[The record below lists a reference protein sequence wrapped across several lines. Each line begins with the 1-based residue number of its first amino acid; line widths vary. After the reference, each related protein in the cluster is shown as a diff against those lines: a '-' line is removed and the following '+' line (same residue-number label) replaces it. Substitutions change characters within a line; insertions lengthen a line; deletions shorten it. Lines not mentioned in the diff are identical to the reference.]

1 MKKLKQRTLF
11 VLLFI
16 LLLSAGLVTFCVFYV
31 LDGAQWAS
39 FSANKH
45 VYTEG
50 KIASGA
56 ICDRDG
62 TVLYDCAAGTYS
74 TDKTTRVSTLHAVGD
89 RYGNIATGA
98 KTVFSDQLVGF
109 SLITGTSGTGN
120 TISLTL
126 DADLNNAAY
135 NAMAGQKGAVALYNY
150 RTGDILCM
158 LSTPAYDPDDKAE
171 IARVDAGDS
180 KYDGAY
186 LYRFLSS
193 TYTPGSTFKL
203 VTAIAGL
210 MEGIIDPS
218 DTIFCGGSYT
228 VEGWTMGDGR
238 PFRAYCHQRSGHGT
252 ENLVKAIKDSCNVYF
267 YDVGRRV
274 GIEKLNEYAK
284 MFGLG
289 QHTGIE
295 TGDAEGTIAGPETSR
310 ANNQAWYDGATLY
323 AAIGQENNQFTP
335 LQIANYL
342 ATLVNGGDRYS
353 VHLLDSVRSHDN
365 SELLYQYEPELLSS
379 IGIPEDYLATIKE
392 GMYQVSQNAAIARY
406 FNNLPVRVGA
416 KTGTA
421 EIQGG
426 EDSETNGLL
435 VVFAPYDDP
444 EIAVA
449 RLLEARATARAEKNW
464 AVAECGSEVRAMAM
478 VYLRLRRPLSASFLM
493 GARVVFSRRLAVMP
507 PPWIMKSLMTR
518 WKMVPSYWPALT
530 YSRKL
535 AVVMGALRA
544 SRRTRMSPM
553 LVSSLTTGSG
563 PWARMA
569 WGAASRAQASSRTG
583 SRRVK
588 RVNFFM
594 KGSP

>member
-150 RTGDILCM
+150 RTGDILCI

-186 LYRFLSS
+186 LNRFLSS

-203 VTAIAGL
+203 VTSAAALETLHNESSFSYTCSGSLTVNGEKITCPSVHGSQNFASALANSCNGAFATLAIEVGGETLKSYAESAGLLQSVNVSGLSSATGSFTAASDKNALGWSGVGQYEDLVNPCAELTLMGCIAG
-210 MEGIIDPS
+210 
-218 DTIFCGGSYT
+218 GGS
-228 VEGWTMGDGR
+228 
-238 PFRAYCHQRSGHGT
+238 A
-252 ENLVKAIKDSCNVYF
+252 
-267 YDVGRRV
+267 
-274 GIEKLNEYAK
+274 
-284 MFGLG
+284 
-289 QHTGIE
+289 
-295 TGDAEGTIAGPETSR
+295 
-310 ANNQAWYDGATLY
+310 ATPRL
-323 AAIGQENNQFTP
+323 
-335 LQIANYL
+335 LK
-342 ATLVNGGDRYS
+342 S
-353 VHLLDSVRSHDN
+353 VTNAS
-365 SELLYQYEPELLSS
+365 
-379 IGIPEDYLATIKE
+379 GIPAAHVSTDTSTIGWKE
-392 GMYQVSQNAAIARY
+392 STCHEIKTLMHNNVTSKYSQNLD
-406 FNNLPVRVGA
+406 FGDLNVCA
-416 KTGTA
+416 KSGTA
-421 EIQGG
+421 EVGTSKPHAWFVGFVEDDAYPYAFVVVVENSGWGSTVAGG
-426 EDSETNGLL
+426 VAAALL
-435 VVFAPYDDP
+435 
-444 EIAVA
+444 
-449 RLLEARATARAEKNW
+449 K
-464 AVAECGSEVRAMAM
+464 
-478 VYLRLRRPLSASFLM
+478 
-493 GARVVFSRRLAVMP
+493 
-507 PPWIMKSLMTR
+507 
-518 WKMVPSYWPALT
+518 
-530 YSRKL
+530 
-535 AVVMGALRA
+535 
-544 SRRTRMSPM
+544 
-553 LVSSLTTGSG
+553 
-563 PWARMA
+563 
-569 WGAASRAQASSRTG
+569 AACQ
-583 SRRVK
+583 
-588 RVNFFM
+588 
-594 KGSP
+594 